1 MSLDRLFLKLKS
13 TQSSLATKTDAIET
27 LLSYLVDRDTKTL
40 ISMYETD
47 QVLPLIINYF
57 LETHISQVPQEG
69 AALLPH
75 SEQFRCLEVSLD
87 FLEFLITQLPEALV
101 NRIEEFLKWLLKLK
115 AGQKGGEVLLN
126 KVHDLISIGKETLSA
141 DVMLPNLVAVITAD
155 VLTPSK
161 TSSTQRRPSSSS
173 GSTLNPQLSYKLTSL
188 ETMRILIEDCQ
199 NLTEDTHFESL
210 V

>member
-13 TQSSLATKTDAIET
+13 TQSSLATKIDAIET

-87 FLEFLITQLPEALV
+87 FLEFLIT
-101 NRIEEFLKWLLKLK
+101 
-115 AGQKGGEVLLN
+115 
-126 KVHDLISIGKETLSA
+126 
-141 DVMLPNLVAVITAD
+141 
-155 VLTPSK
+155 
-161 TSSTQRRPSSSS
+161 
-173 GSTLNPQLSYKLTSL
+173 
-188 ETMRILIEDCQ
+188 
-199 NLTEDTHFESL
+199 
-210 V
+210 